1 MENYNCQIKIIY
13 HQFDSDYFKLVFGSR
28 LIKVSHKFVNQ
39 MIIVQIILHLTNII
53 VGKHENIFQVVKII
67 LVDKKYLQIQHIG

>member
-1 MENYNCQIKIIY
+1 MIY
-13 HQFDSDYFKLVFGSR
+13 YRVDSDHFKLVFGSR
-28 LIKVSHKFVNQ
+28 LIKVSHKFMNQ

-67 LVDKKYLQIQHIG
+67 IVDKKYLKIQYIG